1 MKTKPNHITLEAVH
15 THTHT
20 HTHGSL
26 KGLLK
31 LNKIY
36 VNIRAQCSCMLFSS

>member
-1 MKTKPNHITLEAVH
+1 MKTKPNHITLMAVH

-31 LNKIY
+31 LNK
-36 VNIRAQCSCMLFSS
+36 NISKYKT